1 MDSSQL
7 RQPVEAGVQA
17 GEGRVGGQIQLGQG
31 IVPDVEPLQGGKD
44 LDALQVGDAQA
55 GQIQGLN
62 GGQLVGGEQAVRAR
76 AAQVAPVQQPGTKG
90 GVGKGG
96 SVNGY
101 AVGQGQP
108 QRLGGRAGCRQNQQG
123 GGQNGRNVPSLR
135 VHKISSSRYVMCPV
149 QGIAAKYNWIDRDCQ
164 GKI

>member
-44 LDALQVGDAQA
+44 LDALQVGNAQA
-55 GQIQGLN
+55 GQIQGLD

-76 AAQVAPVQQPGTKG
+76 AAQVAPVQQPGAEG

-96 SVNGY
+96 GVNSH

-108 QRLGGRAGCRQNQQG
+108 QRLGGRT
-123 GGQNGRNVPSLR
+123 SR
-135 VHKISSSRYVMCPV
+135 VEAKTAAMYRLFGFIRSPLLVSVICPV
-149 QGIAAKYNWIDRDCQ
+149 PGIAAKYGWNIWNCQ
-164 GKI
+164 RENIEKR